1 MTKEQSLGYE
11 RCVIFIQQDEFYA
24 KRMIRVAILTISD
37 SCAQGEREDY
47 SRQTIK
53 DMLTEDK
60 FEICEKKIVADKH
73 EKIVDELKCFSDEK
87 DFDLVL
93 TTGGTG
99 LGPRDVT
106 PEATAS
112 ICERLVPGLC
122 EIFRAEGFKKTPF
135 AILSRGIAGIRKDTL
150 IINLP
155 GSPKAVR
162 ECLEIIMDVLPH
174 ALDMMH
180 GGGH

>member
-1 MTKEQSLGYE
+1 
-11 RCVIFIQQDEFYA
+11 
-24 KRMIRVAILTISD
+24 MIKAAILTISD
-37 SCAQGEREDY
+37 SCAQGKRTDT
-47 SRQTIK
+47 SGQTIRE
-53 DMLTEDK
+53 MLDEAK
-60 FEICEKKIVADKH
+60 FEVVEKAIVPDDRQAIA
-73 EKIVDELKCFSDEK
+73 EALVRFSDQKGVEV
-87 DFDLVL
+87 VL

-112 ICERLVPGLC
+112 VCERMAPGLS
-122 EIFRAEGFKKTPF
+122 EILRSEGYKRSPN
-135 AILSRGIAGIRKDTL
+135 AVLSRGVAGLRKSTL

-162 ECLEIIMDVLPH
+162 ESLEIILKILPH
-174 ALDMMH
+174 AVEMMH

>member
-1 MTKEQSLGYE
+1 
-11 RCVIFIQQDEFYA
+11 
-24 KRMIRVAILTISD
+24 MIKTAILTVSD
-37 SCAQGEREDY
+37 TCSQGNRQDV
-47 SRQTIK
+47 SGQTIAE
-53 DMLTEDK
+53 MLSDDK
-60 FEICEKKIVADKH
+60 FEICEKKIIPDDLHTIA
-73 EKIVDELKCFSDEK
+73 DELKRFSDEAGL
-87 DFDLVL
+87 DLVL

-112 ICERLVPGLC
+112 VCQRMAPGFG
-122 EIFRAEGFKKTPF
+122 EIMRIEGLKKTPK
-135 AILSRGIAGIRKDTL
+135 AILSRGTAGVCDKTL

-162 ECLEIIMDVLPH
+162 ESLEIILDILPH
-174 ALDMMH
+174 AVKMML